1 MSTRVI
7 GVDLGKQNDFT
18 AISVLDLVRPDI
30 GPPETHVVY
39 LERFRYVS
47 YPGVVQRVAALAS
60 SPALAGCPLVV
71 DATGVGRAVVDMLRE
86 YVPLVEALVITGGRD
101 AVTLGPREHHVPKA
115 DLVATL
121 QVLVASRRL
130 KVSSA
135 DPLATEFH
143 SEMQDFGYEI
153 SEVGH
158 KAFGAAG
165 AHDDLVLSVAMAAWK
180 LTKPSDADAWI
191 EAMRRRAETYAT
203 AR

>member
-1 MSTRVI
+1 MSRVI

-18 AISVLDLVRPDI
+18 AISVLELVRPDI

-60 SPALAGCPLVV
+60 ALAGCPLVV
-71 DATGVGRAVVDMLRE
+71 DATGVGRAVVDMLRDV
-86 YVPLVEALVITGGRD
+86 VPTVEALVITGGRD
-101 AVTLGPREHHVPKA
+101 AVTLGPQEHHVPKA

-135 DPLATEFH
+135 DPLAAEFH
-143 SEMQDFGYEI
+143 NEMQAFGYEI
-153 SEVGH
+153 SEAGH
-158 KAFGAAG
+158 KAFGATE

-180 LTKPSDADAWI
+180 LTKPNGVDGWL
-191 EAMRRRAETYAT
+191 EAMRRRMGTYAEVQ
-203 AR
+203 